1 MYINHEKAR
10 ITFQTLVNSESPDW
24 IIVSGGEDT
33 GKTSFI
39 KEVCP
44 RSITLFNDPGK
55 ALFYLEGFIPYISL
69 EVQLYLK
76 NFLSSQLWYWDK
88 IKEKYNYNFIND
100 IIEGDIKD
108 IIRTLIHL
116 DICKQDYKYA
126 QFLSNGLCSK
136 YRYIVLED
144 FYKCD
149 QYSYEWLLKFS
160 ENYLKNW
167 GYIITVCDFEKDWE
181 SKKIYTIFRDI
192 PEFIDIKEFESA
204 SDYFNV
210 LKENIYFEN
219 FEILNQISV
228 DLFRIYQGDA
238 RLLFKT
244 IKIYGENKES
254 NDYNRKMRILKIA
267 QNLTISSFRYTNK
280 IDKLVLE
287 TLALV
292 SIPVSV
298 GELCKIIEV
307 NTDIIQEI
315 CLKHYNNDL
324 LQFDTRDDGASVCY
338 SITDPIIQNII
349 LQTIDKKTKEFLYS
363 RILNLC
369 RSKILDFPIE
379 LQIRFTFKVK
389 DNSAEK
395 MIAHYFSESQG
406 KISEEKKMELVNQL
420 YSLELNKDNIF
431 SYFEMAK
438 QAYEYGYFHTAL
450 KILKCI
456 EPNNKN
462 SYDFYMLL
470 GGVQHLLLLAEAPQS
485 FKIASSLPHISLSQK
500 LSAINRE
507 IMSLNQADLNAADL
521 AKHLYDVTLERYK
534 NEKCIGLVE
543 LYRNTNN
550 SYDME
555 KALEYTI
562 KGYCL
567 ALELNNELEKY
578 KCMHNICMIRLHQGK
593 YHIPLNRPEL
603 DVEPDFNL
611 VDNYFAKYPQL
622 YHKRA
627 YPLLDQGTYEM
638 FKYIL
643 EGDSKFLKS
652 AKAYYSKAQLYA
664 KSFYAR
670 HIAETSLLIVNTHLY
685 INHPQMID
693 SIKQNRR
700 NLFAKYKLEKI
711 VDYRV
716 NRKILLSLAVSAT
729 LTKDMEEGLRYLN
742 LAKPYISGPEEA
754 RYHNLLSICNCESP
768 KVATMN
774 KNEDFYYSSAK
785 FVPWLISLGH

>member
-1 MYINHEKAR
+1 MYINHKKAR
-10 ITFQTLVNSESPDW
+10 ITFQTLINSESPDW
-24 IIVSGGEDT
+24 IIISGGEDT

-39 KEVCP
+39 REVCP
-44 RSITLFNDPGK
+44 KPITLFNEPGK
-55 ALFYLEGFIPYISL
+55 SLFYLEGFIPYIAS
-69 EVQLYLK
+69 EVQLHIK

-88 IKEKYNYNFIND
+88 IKEKYNYNFIHD
-100 IIEGDIKD
+100 IINDDIKD

-116 DICKQDYKYA
+116 DICKQEYKYA
-126 QFLSNGLCSK
+126 HFLSNNIHLK

-149 QYSYEWLLKFS
+149 KDSYEWLLKFS
-160 ENYLKNW
+160 ENYLRNS
-167 GYIITVCDFEKDWE
+167 GYIIAVCDFEKDWE
-181 SKKIYTIFRDI
+181 SKKIYTIFRDV
-192 PEFIDIKEFESA
+192 PEFIDIKEFESP

-219 FEILNQISV
+219 FEILNHISE
-228 DLFRIYQGDA
+228 DLFRIYHGDA

-254 NDYNRKMRILKIA
+254 TDYDRKKRILRIA
-267 QNLTISSFRYTNK
+267 QNLTINSFRYTNK

-287 TLALV
+287 TFALV
-292 SIPVSV
+292 SIPISI
-298 GELCKIIEV
+298 GELCEIIQV

-315 CLKHYNNDL
+315 CLRHYNNDL
-324 LQFDTRDDGASVCY
+324 LQFDTRDCSSSVCY
-338 SITDPIIQNII
+338 SISDPIFQNII

-369 RSKILDFPIE
+369 RSEILVFPIE
-379 LQIRFTFKVK
+379 VQIRFSFKAK
-389 DNSAEK
+389 DDSVEK
-395 MIAHYFSESQG
+395 MLAHYFSESQG
-406 KISEEKKMELVNQL
+406 NISEEKRIELVNQL
-420 YSLELNKDNIF
+420 YSLELNKNNIF

-450 KILKCI
+450 KILKYI

-462 SYDFYMLL
+462 NYEFYMLL
-470 GGVQHLLLLAEAPQS
+470 GGVQHLLLLAEAPRS
-485 FKIASSLPHISLSQK
+485 FRIASSLPHISLSQK

-507 IMSLNQADLNAADL
+507 IMSLNQGDLNAADL
-521 AKHLYDVTLERYK
+521 AKHLYDVTLEKYK

-603 DVEPDFNL
+603 DVEPDFAL
-611 VDNYFAKYPQL
+611 VDNYFSKYPQL

-643 EGDSKFLKS
+643 KGEPQFLKN
-652 AKAYYSKAQLYA
+652 AKTYYSKAQLYA

-693 SIKQNRR
+693 SMRQNRL
-700 NLFAKYKLEKI
+700 NLFAKFKSEKI
-711 VDYRV
+711 VDYRA

-729 LTKDMEEGLRYLN
+729 LTKDMEEGLHYLN
-742 LAKPYISGPEEA
+742 LAKMYISGPEEA
-754 RYHNLLSICNCESP
+754 RYHNLLSICRFESSE
-768 KVATMN
+768 TTTN
-774 KNEDFYYSSAK
+774 NQNEDFYYSSTK

>member
-1 MYINHEKAR
+1 MYINHKKAR
-10 ITFQTLVNSESPDW
+10 STFQTLINSESPDW

-44 RSITLFNDPGK
+44 KSITLFNDPGK
-55 ALFYLEGFIPYISL
+55 SLFYLEGFIHYISSQ
-69 EVQLYLK
+69 VQLYLK
-76 NFLSSQLWYWDK
+76 NFLSIQLWYWNR

-100 IIEGDIKD
+100 IIENDIKD

-126 QFLSNGLCSK
+126 QFLSNNLYLK

-149 QYSYEWLLKFS
+149 KDSYEWLLNFS
-160 ENYLKNW
+160 ENYLRNS
-167 GYIITVCDFEKDWE
+167 GYIITVCDFEKVWE
-181 SKKIYTIFRDI
+181 SKKIYTIFRDV
-192 PEFIDIKEFESA
+192 PEFIDIKGFES
-204 SDYFNV
+204 STDYFNV

-219 FEILNQISV
+219 FETLKQLSINLYK
-228 DLFRIYQGDA
+228 IYRGDA

-244 IKIYGENKES
+244 LKIYGENKES
-254 NDYNRKMRILKIA
+254 NDYDRKTRILKIA
-267 QNLTISSFRYTNK
+267 QNLTINSFRYTNK
-280 IDKLVLE
+280 IDQLVLE
-287 TLALV
+287 TIAIV
-292 SIPVSV
+292 SIPVSI
-298 GELCKIIEV
+298 GELCKILEV

-324 LQFDTRDDGASVCY
+324 LQFDTRDCEASICY
-338 SITDPIIQNII
+338 SITDPIFQNII
-349 LQTIDKKTKEFLYS
+349 LQTIDKKTKKFLYL

-379 LQIRFTFKVK
+379 LQIRFSFKAK
-389 DNSAEK
+389 DNAAEK
-395 MIAHYFSESQG
+395 MIANYFSESQAN
-406 KISEEKKMELVNQL
+406 ISEEKKMELINQL
-420 YSLELNKDNIF
+420 YSLDLNKNNIF
-431 SYFEMAK
+431 SYFEIAK

-450 KILKCI
+450 KILKYI
-456 EPNNKN
+456 EPHNKN
-462 SYDFYMLL
+462 SYEFYMLL

-485 FKIASSLPHISLSQK
+485 FKIASALPNISVSQK

-507 IMSLNQADLNAADL
+507 IMSLNQSDLNAANS
-521 AKHLYDVTLERYK
+521 AKHLYDVTLEKYK

-643 EGDSKFLKS
+643 AGDSQCLKN

-729 LTKDMEEGLRYLN
+729 LTKDMDEGLHYLN
-742 LAKPYISGPEEA
+742 LAKPYVAGPEEA
-754 RYHNLLSICNCESP
+754 RYHHLLSICKYEKSEAIA
-768 KVATMN
+768 KN
-774 KNEDFYYSSAK
+774 KNEDFYYSSTK

>member
-1 MYINHEKAR
+1 M
-10 ITFQTLVNSESPDW
+10 
-24 IIVSGGEDT
+24 IV
-33 GKTSFI
+33 
-39 KEVCP
+39 
-44 RSITLFNDPGK
+44 
-55 ALFYLEGFIPYISL
+55 
-69 EVQLYLK
+69 
-76 NFLSSQLWYWDK
+76 
-88 IKEKYNYNFIND
+88 
-100 IIEGDIKD
+100 
-108 IIRTLIHL
+108 
-116 DICKQDYKYA
+116 
-126 QFLSNGLCSK
+126 
-136 YRYIVLED
+136 
-144 FYKCD
+144 
-149 QYSYEWLLKFS
+149 
-160 ENYLKNW
+160 
-167 GYIITVCDFEKDWE
+167 
-181 SKKIYTIFRDI
+181 
-192 PEFIDIKEFESA
+192 
-204 SDYFNV
+204 
-210 LKENIYFEN
+210 
-219 FEILNQISV
+219 
-228 DLFRIYQGDA
+228 
-238 RLLFKT
+238 
-244 IKIYGENKES
+244 
-254 NDYNRKMRILKIA
+254 
-267 QNLTISSFRYTNK
+267 
-280 IDKLVLE
+280 
-287 TLALV
+287 
-292 SIPVSV
+292 
-298 GELCKIIEV
+298 
-307 NTDIIQEI
+307 
-315 CLKHYNNDL
+315 
-324 LQFDTRDDGASVCY
+324 
-338 SITDPIIQNII
+338 
-349 LQTIDKKTKEFLYS
+349 
-363 RILNLC
+363 
-369 RSKILDFPIE
+369 
-379 LQIRFTFKVK
+379 
-389 DNSAEK
+389 
-395 MIAHYFSESQG
+395 HYFSEAQG

-431 SYFEMAK
+431 SYFEIAK

-450 KILKCI
+450 KILKYI

-462 SYDFYMLL
+462 SYEFYMLL

-507 IMSLNQADLNAADL
+507 IMSLNQADLNAADF
-521 AKHLYDVTLERYK
+521 AKHLYDVTLEKYK

-643 EGDSKFLKS
+643 EGDSQFLKS

-685 INHPQMID
+685 INNPQMID
-693 SIKQNRR
+693 SIRQNRR
-700 NLFAKYKLEKI
+700 NLFAKYKSEKI

-729 LTKDMEEGLRYLN
+729 LTKDMEEGVHYLN

-754 RYHNLLSICNCESP
+754 RYHNLLSICKYESP
-768 KVATMN
+768 EVTAMN
-774 KNEDFYYSSAK
+774 KNEDFYYSSTK